1 MGDPNSAVALRC
13 MALHCFAMA
22 LLCWCGAVSTE
33 ADFGLKIPAMQSH
46 AKPSAPTGILF
57 SVTTFLATWR
67 EPGQTA
73 VETAWI
79 EHQKGSDLRTCL
91 ELGLAACELDPA
103 FLAIGLGALPN
114 ADGELELDA
123 AMMDGKDL
131 SAGAVCALRGIV
143 PAISVARKVLE
154 DTPHVMLAGDQ
165 ARRFA
170 LEKGFTV
177 QNLLTAECIARFDK
191 WKRGED
197 DDEYVHAI
205 SEEYHANSGV
215 RQFDG
220 NTHGDT
226 VTMIGLNNG
235 HLISASAT
243 SGLAWKLPG
252 RVGDSPIVGAGVYAD
267 NECGAAG
274 ATGLGE
280 ELWKAVASFRAV
292 QNIRAGMSAQ
302 EACDETIRQMIR
314 RQPRSTDMP
323 CVVIA
328 MSPQGDYGAAT
339 TQGEFPLWICQEG
352 KTELKV
358 FQALT

>member
-1 MGDPNSAVALRC
+1 M
-13 MALHCFAMA
+13 
-22 LLCWCGAVSTE
+22 
-33 ADFGLKIPAMQSH
+33 
-46 AKPSAPTGILF
+46 
-57 SVTTFLATWR
+57 TTFLATWR
-67 EPGQTA
+67 EPGQVA
-73 VETAWI
+73 VETAWN
-79 EHQKGSDLRTCL
+79 EHSMGSDLRTCL
-91 ELGLAACELDPA
+91 ERGLAACELDPA
-103 FLAIGLGALPN
+103 FLAIGLGSLPN

-143 PAISVARKVLE
+143 PAISVARRVME

-170 LEKGFTV
+170 LEKGFKV
-177 QNLLTAECIARFDK
+177 ENLMTAECIERYEK

-197 DDEYVHAI
+197 EDEYVHAV
-205 SEEYHANSGV
+205 SEEYDGNSGV
-215 RQFDG
+215 RQYDG

-226 VTMIGLNNG
+226 VTMIGFRDG
-235 HLISASAT
+235 HLVSASAT

-252 RVGDSPIVGAGVYAD
+252 RVGDSPIVGAGIYAD

-280 ELWKAVASFRAV
+280 ELWKAVVSFRVV
-292 QNIRAGMSAQ
+292 QNIKHGMTAQ
-302 EACDETIRQMIR
+302 DACDEAVRQMIR
-314 RQPRSTDMP
+314 RQPRSTEMP

-339 TQGEFPLWICQEG
+339 TQGDFPLWICQDG
-352 KTELKV
+352 KVEMRLYPT
-358 FQALT
+358 LT